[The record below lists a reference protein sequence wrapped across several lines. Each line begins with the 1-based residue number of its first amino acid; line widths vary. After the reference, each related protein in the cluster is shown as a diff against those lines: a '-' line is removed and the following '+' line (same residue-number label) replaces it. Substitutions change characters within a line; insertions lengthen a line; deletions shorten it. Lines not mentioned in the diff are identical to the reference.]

1 MEATMRTVQ
10 VTLPIADAAFL
21 RRQSRNMGWQ
31 IITVRSPRTQQ
42 PKVAMT
48 KEEFRAKLEHSSA
61 QATQGKTI
69 RMHEN
74 ETSEQFINRLLCM

>member
-1 MEATMRTVQ
+1 M
-10 VTLPIADAAFL
+10 
-21 RRQSRNMGWQ
+21 
-31 IITVRSPRTQQ
+31 QQ

-61 QATQGKTI
+61 QAAQGETI

-74 ETSEQFINRLLCM
+74 ESSEQFINRLLCM